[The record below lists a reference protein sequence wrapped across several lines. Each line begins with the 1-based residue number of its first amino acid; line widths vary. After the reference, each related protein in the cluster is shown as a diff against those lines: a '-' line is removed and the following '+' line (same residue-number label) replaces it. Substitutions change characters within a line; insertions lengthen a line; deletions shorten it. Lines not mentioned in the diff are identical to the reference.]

1 MKKIDNRIAW
11 YEQNATNVY
20 DDIVRIELKKIN
32 ALYDEYEDRA
42 DEMFVDEMIEA
53 FCKIIERQ
61 RERIVELEAEV
72 NDDRDSFTP
81 ADQAYGHA
89 YIPAPKSIVA
99 NDTFNPQEGFRDDR
113 QLQEAFTAYCLR
125 DGMSSYTVNDYC
137 SRIKNVWKSFYK
149 EYQEGKLREEWSEMV
164 PPIPWDAVMLNA
176 YDTITVLRDYIE
188 EKMTAF
194 EGNRNWANTRAAFKK
209 FWEFKLQMMHME

>member
-1 MKKIDNRIAW
+1 MEEIDSRIAW

-32 ALYDEYEDRA
+32 TLYDEYEDRA
-42 DEMFVDEMIEA
+42 DEMFVNEMIEA
-53 FCKIIERQ
+53 FCKIIEKQ
-61 RERIVELEAEV
+61 RERIAELEAEIDGDGGGIV
-72 NDDRDSFTP
+72 TADRVC
-81 ADQAYGHA
+81 GHA
-89 YIPAPKSIVA
+89 YIPASKSISVSDA
-99 NDTFNPQEGFRDDR
+99 FNPQEGFRDDR

-164 PPIPWDAVMLNA
+164 PSIPWDAVLMNA
-176 YDTITVLRDYIE
+176 YDTIKVLRDYIE
-188 EKMTAF
+188 EKMTTF